1 MIGSDFDSDSWLVPT
16 TPVDSDSDSGSDSA
30 PLLGSH
36 YGQFDY
42 LGILQCEREKLNELS
57 RAKKCQNLLVHC

>member
-16 TPVDSDSDSGSDSA
+16 TPVDSDSDSDSGSDSA

-42 LGILQCEREKLNELS
+42 LGILQCEKEKLNELWES
-57 RAKKCQNLLVHC
+57 KSVKIF